1 MINKI
6 FSEAKSYTIHQLML
20 LTCLLSIF
28 MPFYIGLMM
37 MAALTI
43 GLILNGELK
52 NLIKF
57 TPYAKAGLSVIL
69 IGFMGSI
76 LYQNIL
82 GIGCSFILLIVF
94 ISACDMRRHCD
105 AHFYDRFI
113 KLTLFMSVLCFG
125 HALLEYLNI
134 TESLNY
140 QFTDLIIPDLPKYRV
155 NSVFFNANYYAMM
168 CEFFVV
174 IALGK
179 FITSENKGI
188 YLFIIFCNLFGLY
201 LTGCRTAWPAL
212 AAAIPVLF
220 YMADKKKTALGILL
234 IEVLLGLFILI
245 EPDLLPRLES
255 SDSSMDVRIGIWQ
268 TAIQQFKTSP
278 LIGHGP
284 LTYLQVYPQ
293 FDGIATQHAH
303 NIFLDALINFG
314 FIGVLPLLIFI
325 IGRLKDAFKIT
336 DIRKAL
342 ILSLSVVV
350 VIHGLLDATIFWSQT
365 SFIYLAILM
374 MTGKLNEYEKS

>member
-1 MINKI
+1 MINKL
-6 FSEAKSYTIHQLML
+6 FMEARSYTIHQLML
-20 LTCLLSIF
+20 LTCLLSVF

-37 MAALTI
+37 LAALTL

-52 NLIKF
+52 NLIIEVSQ
-57 TPYAKAGLSVIL
+57 AKAGLLVIL
-69 IGFMGSI
+69 VGLIGAVM
-76 LYQNIL
+76 YQNIL
-82 GIGCSFILLIVF
+82 GIGCSFILFVVF
-94 ISACDMRRHCD
+94 IGACDMRKHCD

-113 KLTLFMSVLCFG
+113 KLVLLMSVFCFA

-174 IALGK
+174 IAFSK
-179 FITSENKGI
+179 FITSDNKGI
-188 YLFIIFCNLFGLY
+188 YLFIIFFNLGGLY

-212 AAAIPVLF
+212 AIAIPLLF
-220 YMADKKKTALGILL
+220 YLAGKKKTAFALFL
-234 IEVLLGLFILI
+234 IEVLLGLFVLV

-255 SDSSMDVRIGIWQ
+255 SDSSMDVRLGIWQ
-268 TAIQQFKTSP
+268 TAFEQFKASP
-278 LIGHGP
+278 LLGHGP

-293 FDGIATQHAH
+293 FNGIPTQHAH
-303 NIFLDALINFG
+303 NVFLDALINFG
-314 FIGVLPLLIFI
+314 LLGVLLLLVFI
-325 IGRLKDAFKIT
+325 IGRLKEIFKIT

-342 ILSLSVVV
+342 ILSLSAVVI
-350 VIHGLLDATIFWSQT
+350 IHGLLDATIFWSQT
-365 SFIYLAILM
+365 SFLYLSLLM
-374 MTGKLNEYEKS
+374 MSGKLNYE